1 MRPFS
6 WREGGKNKNGVR
18 IWVRWGLKTCPCT
31 TRTSQSRAQKKNGA
45 TWGHKKTDSF
55 FFVSPSDASFFR
67 APHSIPQTYPQSYS
81 SCGYRKMALFWTRSN
96 VKVSENDF
104 GQWTLR
110 NRSNGNWFKHFLCS
124 QLKFRTLVSGNP
136 ETTKSKKLMPS
147 LCFKTMQSRLRQ
159 NEIVVQRIGLFFT
172 FFSGKNEFFSIL
184 LLDRKD

>member
-1 MRPFS
+1 MKRRGQKQKRSPNLGS
-6 WREGGKNKNGVR
+6 LGPKNVPLYNTYITKQGAKKKRGHLRSQKNG
-18 IWVRWGLKTCPCT
+18 L
-31 TRTSQSRAQKKNGA
+31 
-45 TWGHKKTDSF
+45 F